1 MKIKLL
7 FLMSL
12 MFLGKIGFSQ
22 NTVTYSALT
31 KTIDLNS
38 GVEGTVDILVNCYGS
53 SSTPVFLNT
62 MQSCGDNDGILSQS
76 YTNGSVLT
84 PGQNTTIRLK
94 FAKIV
99 TTDTQIVY
107 KFSTNG
113 SCQQSE
119 SQMIKITVNYKAS
132 GTPKPNPSDEILIQL
147 QYYEQHTVY
156 VGQYPYIN
164 IFGYYSPSYSYEW
177 QKKSVKGVWET
188 IPGEVDSSI
197 RLYDLR
203 VTTLFRRILRN
214 NLGAYLGFSNEIAI
228 NVVPA
233 LSNNT
238 ITISGSEVKGSLPA
252 GGNGSYKYSW
262 NVFVLEG
269 EDPWIFEQNT
279 KDFSVPA
286 SVYNFIGTNKA
297 YVSRIVRSGEQI
309 SVSDGVLVPV
319 LQEIT
324 NNVITLSGSNII
336 GTVPNGGDGSYKYD
350 YYLYQYDGNGEII
363 EVYNVGNDQNFSTSN
378 YGNLMTKIYR
388 KVTSGYKISYSN
400 VVEILPVA
408 MKSTLKLNSELD
420 SLVIYPNP
428 TAESV
433 NFATGFSENKVI
445 EIVVYSENIG
455 EKVTVF
461 KGVATP
467 NQVVKWEIPAHYK
480 KGLYYYKIMSGNA
493 EVKSGKIIYQ

>member
-1 MKIKLL
+1 
-7 FLMSL
+7 MSL

-38 GVEGTVDILVNCYGS
+38 GAEGTVDILVNCYGS

-228 NVVPA
+228 NVIPA

-238 ITISGSEVKGSLPA
+238 ITISGSEVKGSLPT
-252 GGNGSYKYSW
+252 GGTGSYKYSW
-262 NVFVLEG
+262 DLKDKEVLYTFPSTGQDLEL
-269 EDPWIFEQNT
+269 T
-279 KDFSVPA
+279 KIIYDYLNQYPNLSIIRRVH
-286 SVYNFIGTNKA
+286 
-297 YVSRIVRSGEQI
+297 SGREVMESNHLKVVLIPEVKNNII
-309 SVSDGVLVPV
+309 SINGN
-319 LQEIT
+319 Q
-324 NNVITLSGSNII
+324 II
-336 GTVPNGGDGSYKYD
+336 GTLPTGGNNAYEYSWVLLGADEPYIFPDTGQNLSLNQDVLDYFKSYPG
-350 YYLYQYDGNGEII
+350 LSII
-363 EVYNVGNDQNFSTSN
+363 RV
-378 YGNLMTKIYR
+378 
-388 KVTSGYKISYSN
+388 VTSGMKFKFNSN
-400 VVEILPVA
+400 AVSIPQIV
-408 MKSTLKLNSELD
+408 MKSAFKLNSELD

-433 NFATGFSENKVI
+433 NFATGFSENKAI